1 MVVAPKTTAF
11 LQAGPERAFA
21 DLEQVLRRA
30 LAASS
35 SGKSGNNKGESKRSR
50 DGASS
55 PATAAPNLQ
64 ASGPA
69 EYPFGAGCVAQLDGL
84 ASQPSLNGCKVEVLG
99 FDTAKGRFM
108 VKLLA
113 GGQGFDHDGTEGGGA
128 APSITNNGS
137 SSENERVIAVR
148 PCSLAPLNSGDDDG
162 ARDALSNLQS
172 IEAPP
177 SVSAPNQGTKNI
189 ESVPHAF

>member
-1 MVVAPKTTAF
+1 MVVSPKTTAF

-35 SGKSGNNKGESKRSR
+35 SGK
-50 DGASS
+50 A
-55 PATAAPNLQ
+55 AAPNLQ

-69 EYPFGAGCVAQLDGL
+69 EYPFGAGCVAVLDGL
-84 ASQPSLNGCKVEVLG
+84 ASQPNLNGCKVEVLG
-99 FDTAKGRFM
+99 FDTSKGRFM

-113 GGQGFDHDGTEGGGA
+113 GGQGGDNGGTEGGGGGA
-128 APSITNNGS
+128 APSVTNDGS
-137 SSENERVIAVR
+137 SSSKNERVIAVR
-148 PCSLAPLNSGDDDG
+148 PCSLAPLNSGNDDDDG
-162 ARDALSNLQS
+162 ASDALSNLQS

-177 SVSAPNQGTKNI
+177 SVSTPNQVSSK
-189 ESVPHAF
+189 H